1 MFCLPAEFNNALLN
15 VFLPVAVLPTL
26 FTFIYF
32 LFFVG
37 LLTCARGRVNIR
49 DATANR
55 LALLGLKG
63 MLKHSIKHKKC
74 LLPHKGFI
82 CATIHSAIIGDGLK

>member
-1 MFCLPAEFNNALLN
+1 MFYLPAEFNNALLN
-15 VFLPVAVLPTL
+15 VFPPVAVLPTL

-49 DATANR
+49 DATVNR
-55 LALLGLKG
+55 LTLLGLKG
-63 MLKHSIKHKKC
+63 MLKHSIKQKKIYMC
-74 LLPHKGFI
+74 YDTFCNHR
-82 CATIHSAIIGDGLK
+82 